1 MNQKIFKAIII
12 RIGILILPII
22 VLILFMEYGPRPDYN
37 ERHGHTDRGLGFAIM
52 GILWMIFFSTLIGIE
67 MLFKLY
73 KRQKTWIANLI
84 FIIIITLLFIVC
96 AIYNSY

>member
-1 MNQKIFKAIII
+1 MNKKIIRAIII
-12 RIGILILPII
+12 RTGILILPII
-22 VLILFMEYGPRPDYN
+22 VLILFMEYGPRPEYN

-52 GILWMIFFSTLIGIE
+52 GVLWLLLFSILIGFE

-84 FIIIITLLFIVC
+84 FIIIIAFFLTAC